1 MGWKFLESIGEKVAA
16 AAKGDNDEMA
26 KALIAKVNEA
36 KLDIDDLEIEFADG
50 VATISGLAA
59 DEAAVE
65 KAVLIVGNTEGV
77 SEVEADGFV
86 AGITD
91 AEKAEYAKARTEAMN
106 RARAAAAAR
115 AEAKAEARDDAAAE
129 TAAKAEEEAALKAR
143 RVLRKRRRKAQAAAE
158 KLSSKFYTVESGDTL
173 SKIAQEQYGDG
184 SKYPIIFEA
193 NTPMLKSADLIYPGQ
208 VLRIPPLDA

>member
-1 MGWKFLESIGEKVAA
+1 
-16 AAKGDNDEMA
+16 MA

-36 KLDIDDLEIEFADG
+36 KLDIDDLEIEFAGG
-50 VATISGLAA
+50 VATISGMAA
-59 DEAAVE
+59 DDAAGE

-86 AGITD
+86 AGVTD
-91 AEKAEYAKARTEAMN
+91 AEKAEYTKARTEAMN
-106 RARAAAAAR
+106 RVRSAAAAR
-115 AEAKAEARDDAAAE
+115 ADAKDDAAAK
-129 TAAKAEEEAALKAR
+129 AAAEAAEEAALKAR
-143 RVLRKRRRKAQAAAE
+143 RDLRKRRRKAQAAAT
-158 KLSSKFYTVESGDTL
+158 KLTSKFYTVESGDTL

>member
-1 MGWKFLESIGEKVAA
+1 MGWKFLDSIGDKIAA

-26 KALIAKVNEA
+26 KALTEKVTA
-36 KLDIDDLEIEFADG
+36 SSLDIDDLEIEFAGG
-50 VATISGLAA
+50 VATISGMAA
-59 DEAAVE
+59 DDATVE

-77 SEVEADGFV
+77 SEVEADGFI
-86 AGITD
+86 AGVTD
-91 AEKAEYAKARTEAMN
+91 AEKAEYTKARTEAMD
-106 RARAAAAAR
+106 RARRLAAVRAAATDKAA
-115 AEAKAEARDDAAAE
+115 EQAAAE
-129 TAAKAEEEAALKAR
+129 AEEEDAKKAR
-143 RVLRKRRRKAQAAAE
+143 RDLRKRRRKAQAAAA
-158 KLSSKFYTVESGDTL
+158 KAASKFYTVESGDTL

>member
-1 MGWKFLESIGEKVAA
+1 MGWKFLDSIGDKIAA

-26 KALIAKVNEA
+26 EALTEKVTA
-36 KLDIDDLEIEFADG
+36 SRLDIDDLEIEFAGG
-50 VATISGLAA
+50 VATISGMAA
-59 DEAAVE
+59 DDATVE

-77 SEVEADGFV
+77 SEVEADGFI
-86 AGITD
+86 AGVTD
-91 AEKAEYAKARTEAMN
+91 AEKAEYTKARTEAMD
-106 RARAAAAAR
+106 RARRLAAVRAAATDKAA
-115 AEAKAEARDDAAAE
+115 EQAAAE
-129 TAAKAEEEAALKAR
+129 AEEEDAKKAR
-143 RVLRKRRRKAQAAAE
+143 RDLRKRRRKAQAAAA
-158 KLSSKFYTVESGDTL
+158 KAASKFYTVESGDTL